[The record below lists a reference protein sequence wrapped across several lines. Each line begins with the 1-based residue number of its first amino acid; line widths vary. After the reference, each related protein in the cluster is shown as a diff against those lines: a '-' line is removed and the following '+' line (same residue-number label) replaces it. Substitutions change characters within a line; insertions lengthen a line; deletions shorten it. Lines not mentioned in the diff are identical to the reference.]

1 MDNYQLVRID
11 FDEISASGGDLKS
24 PQLTGLRRQGFRV
37 VGTLPVEDRG
47 HFLVFIMEPPTTP
60 TTPTTQAP
68 IPTPT
73 QPIIDNRMLVAG
85 WVCAGLALVCSVL
98 IGMLVRA
105 W

>member
-47 HFLVFIMEPPTTP
+47 HFLVFIMEPPIKGQAP
-60 TTPTTQAP
+60 TTEPTVTEPTTG
-68 IPTPT
+68 
-73 QPIIDNRMLVAG
+73 NRMLVAY
-85 WVCAGLALVCSVL
+85 WVCAGLLLVCSVL